1 MFDTRRKNVILHRRS
16 GNHSQSMATLAKHPW
31 YFETDCARDAL
42 AGRHLLER
50 YLADHTQD
58 GTDLFPASLV
68 YGELVSNV
76 VKHAPAG
83 GVRVWLEPHR
93 DTYALCIND
102 SGGGFSERDV
112 QRSPDERAES
122 GRGLFIV
129 QQVCKE
135 VSYSRMDGEGFVVRA
150 VLPVSRR

>member
-1 MFDTRRKNVILHRRS
+1 MNI
-16 GNHSQSMATLAKHPW
+16 GNQCHNMAAVAKHPW

-50 YLADHTQD
+50 YLADHTRE

-76 VKHAPAG
+76 IKHAPSG
-83 GVRVWLEPHR
+83 GLRVWLEPYHNAF
-93 DTYALCIND
+93 ALCIND
-102 SGGGFSERDV
+102 AGHGFSERDV

-129 QQVCKE
+129 RQVCEE
-135 VSYSRMDGEGFVVRA
+135 VSYGSMDGKGFVVRA